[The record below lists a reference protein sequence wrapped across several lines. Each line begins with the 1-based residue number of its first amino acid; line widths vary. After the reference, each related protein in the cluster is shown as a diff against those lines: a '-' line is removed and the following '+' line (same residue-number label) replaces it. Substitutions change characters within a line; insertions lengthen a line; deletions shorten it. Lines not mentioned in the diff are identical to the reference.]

1 MMKRE
6 IEYNKEESLI
16 ASMSSATIIDSYNK
30 GFVDNNDV
38 RKLNSKGQNNKDF
51 NLKAKQ
57 LIQLI
62 GPVNTTYKKQALL
75 LLKKH
80 HLNETYARNIFFRE
94 IMFFT

>member
-57 LIQLI
+57 LILDF
-62 GPVNTTYKKQALL
+62 GSAGWKNTGDF
-75 LLKKH
+75 
-80 HLNETYARNIFFRE
+80 E
-94 IMFFT
+94 